1 VPQCNF
7 DSSFVRAKG
16 QGVHVP
22 DDMVVDE
29 VKLRAKI
36 VAAVPP
42 VNATAAV
49 ACIHSMCFSSRIG
62 IDWALSSVFGC
73 NHNRPLWPTDWRE

>member
-1 VPQCNF
+1 VPQCTF

-16 QGVHVP
+16 EGVHVP
-22 DDMVVDE
+22 EGMVVDE

-36 VAAVPP
+36 VPAVLP

-49 ACIHSMCFSSRIG
+49 ACIHSMCCSSRTG
-62 IDWALSSVFGC
+62 IDWALFFVFGY
-73 NHNRPLWPTDWRE
+73 NHNRPLWPTDRWE